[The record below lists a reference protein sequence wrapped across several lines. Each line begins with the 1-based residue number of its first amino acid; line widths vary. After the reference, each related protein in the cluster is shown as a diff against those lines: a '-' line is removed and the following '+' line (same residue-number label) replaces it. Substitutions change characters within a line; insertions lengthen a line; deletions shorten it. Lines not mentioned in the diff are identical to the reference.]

1 MMKLRINPLVA
12 KDLKSIKDYIA
23 EDNADKALETIQ
35 EIYSQ
40 FENIQQFPYIGVDL
54 SKRVSFKTDYKYV
67 VWKDYV
73 VLYKVGK
80 EVVEIYRV
88 VNRLNN
94 LNQKRKRLT
103 RFTIHCSM
111 MVHLLNLRLKVIYTL
126 IIIVIL
132 SLRQENLMRV
142 KLIHLNRKPNY
153 TPLQIKRKLTKYGMN
168 YQEM

>member
-54 SKRVSFKTDYKYV
+54 S
-67 VWKDYV
+67 YV

-88 VNRLNN
+88 VNRY
-94 LNQKRKRLT
+94 RDIT
-103 RFTIHCSM
+103 
-111 MVHLLNLRLKVIYTL
+111 KVF
-126 IIIVIL
+126 
-132 SLRQENLMRV
+132 
-142 KLIHLNRKPNY
+142 
-153 TPLQIKRKLTKYGMN
+153 G
-168 YQEM
+168 